1 MKVTRAQ
8 AEANRERIVDVAGE
22 LFREKGFDGIGLND
36 LMQAAGLTRGGFYGH
51 FESKDELASLA
62 CERALSANNHFWE
75 ELSAK
80 PPAEAL
86 QALVGFYLSDLHCQ
100 HTAKG
105 CAMAALAGDVARA
118 GPDLHGTF
126 EAGVENFLR
135 VLEPLMPADEPT
147 GRRDQAL
154 ATLSQLVGALV
165 LARAVQSPALSQ
177 DLRAAAGAAVLGS
190 TVQGWSGTST

>member
-22 LFREKGFDGIGLND
+22 LFREKGFDGIGLNE

-62 CERALSANNHFWE
+62 CKHALAANNHYWE
-75 ELSAK
+75 ELSDK

-86 QALVGFYLSDLHCQ
+86 RALVGFYLSDLHCQ
-100 HTAKG
+100 NTAHG

-118 GPDLHGTF
+118 GPSLQGPF

-135 VLEPLMPADEPT
+135 VLEPLMQADGPEK
-147 GRRDQAL
+147 RREQAL
-154 ATLSQLVGALV
+154 ATLSQLVGSLV
-165 LARAVQSPALSQ
+165 LARAVQSPDLSR
-177 DLRAAAGAAVLGS
+177 DLRAAAGAAVVGLH
-190 TVQGWSGTST
+190 TAP

>member
-62 CERALSANNHFWE
+62 CERALQASNHYWE

-86 QALVGFYLSDLHCQ
+86 RALVGFYLSDAHCERRAQ
-100 HTAKG
+100 G
-105 CAMAALAGDVARA
+105 CAMAALAADVARA
-118 GPDLHGTF
+118 GPAMQGTF

-135 VLEPLMPADEPT
+135 VLEPLVSGDGPA
-147 GRRDQAL
+147 GRREQSL

-165 LARAVQSPALSQ
+165 LARAVRSPELSR
-177 DLRAAAGAAVLGS
+177 DLRAAAGAAVMRDRAAR
-190 TVQGWSGTST
+190 

>member
-22 LFREKGFDGIGLND
+22 LFREKGFDGIGLNE

-62 CERALSANNHFWE
+62 CERALSANNHYWE

-100 HTAKG
+100 RLANG

-118 GPDLHGTF
+118 GPSLQGPF

-135 VLEPLMPADEPT
+135 VLEPLMQADGPEK
-147 GRRDQAL
+147 RREQAL
-154 ATLSQLVGALV
+154 STLSQLVGSLV
-165 LARAVQSPALSQ
+165 LARAVRSPELSR
-177 DLRAAAGAAVLGS
+177 DLRAAAGAAVMREQAAG
-190 TVQGWSGTST
+190 

>member
-22 LFREKGFDGIGLND
+22 LFREKGFDGIGLNE

-62 CERALSANNHFWE
+62 CERALSANDQYWE

-86 QALVGFYLSDLHCQ
+86 HALVGFYLSDLHCQ
-100 HTAKG
+100 RMAKG
-105 CAMAALAGDVARA
+105 CAMAALAGDVARS
-118 GPDLHGTF
+118 GPALQGTF
-126 EAGVENFLR
+126 EGGVENFLQ
-135 VLEPLMPADEPT
+135 VLEPLMQGDGPAA
-147 GRRDQAL
+147 RRERAL

-165 LARAVQSPALSQ
+165 LARAVKSPELSK
-177 DLRAAAGAAVLGS
+177 DLRAAAGTAVMGRGAAR
-190 TVQGWSGTST
+190 

>member
-22 LFREKGFDGIGLND
+22 LFREKGFDGIGLNE

-62 CERALSANNHFWE
+62 CERALAANNHYWE
-75 ELSAK
+75 ELAAK

-86 QALVGFYLSDLHCQ
+86 QALVGFYLSDQHCQ
-100 HTAKG
+100 HMAHG
-105 CAMAALAGDVARA
+105 CAIAALAGDVARA
-118 GPDLHGTF
+118 GPALQGPF
-126 EAGVENFLR
+126 EAGVENFLQ
-135 VLEPLMPADEPT
+135 VLEPLVRGQGAAE
-147 GRRDQAL
+147 RREQAL

-165 LARAVQSPALSQ
+165 LARAVRSPALSK
-177 DLRAAAGAAVLGS
+177 DLCAAAGAVVMRERAAG
-190 TVQGWSGTST
+190 